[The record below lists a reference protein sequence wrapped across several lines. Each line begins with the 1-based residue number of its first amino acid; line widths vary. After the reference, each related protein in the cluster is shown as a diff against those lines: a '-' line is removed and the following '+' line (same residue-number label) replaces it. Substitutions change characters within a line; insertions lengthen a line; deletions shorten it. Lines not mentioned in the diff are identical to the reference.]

1 MTSDFYLDF
10 ENKFRGDTQ
19 SILSQ
24 FSKYD
29 FLIDL
34 IIKDIENP
42 KLIDIGSGRGEWIQK
57 WSNKVE
63 DCFGIENDQEMI
75 SLCREKGLNIIDG
88 DAIDILPTL
97 STNSVSILTMFH
109 TIEHIDYKQSIAILS
124 ECYRVLSEDGIFIIE
139 TPSIDN
145 LIVSTNTF
153 YLDHTHISHI
163 NPEALKF
170 SMKSIGFDKVN
181 DFYIN
186 GGPMKDDKH
195 SKITRILNG
204 VAQDLLIVATK
215 NVSKSKLIFYEDID
229 WQENLNQAP
238 KTMEACVDFDLRN
251 EKILLD
257 LNNIN
262 SHSQREINYLK
273 NSLKDQLKSFDVL
286 NSNFNVLN
294 NEVNILKH
302 DLKYIL
308 KFYRLIRKIL
318 YPFYKILFQF
328 RKYFSLLFSKIL
340 NKIIKNNFI
349 KKVLFSNKIRKL
361 LYFLNDKLLFGQASK
376 YLKRNQ
382 ANLVKYKALDKNSKD
397 FNKLL
402 MSHHERSKRSKKI
415 SSSLF
420 NNFMDE

>member
-1 MTSDFYLDF
+1 MTSNFYLAF
-10 ENKFRGDTQ
+10 ENEFRGDTE

-42 KLIDIGSGRGEWIQK
+42 KFIDIGSGRGEWIQK

-109 TIEHIDYKQSIAILS
+109 MIEHINYKQCRKILS

-170 SMKSIGFDKVN
+170 SMKSIGFDKVS

-215 NVSKSKLIFYEDID
+215 NVSKSKLIFHEDID
-229 WQENLNQAP
+229 WQEKLNQAP
-238 KTMEACVDFDLRN
+238 KTMQACVDFDLRN

-257 LNNIN
+257 LKNVN
-262 SHSQREINYLK
+262 SYSKTEIIYLK
-273 NSLKDQLKSFDVL
+273 NSLKNQLKAFDAL
-286 NSNFNVLN
+286 S
-294 NEVNILKH
+294 NEVNTLKH
-302 DLKYIL
+302 DLKNII
-308 KFYRLIRKIL
+308 KVYRGIRNIL
-318 YPFYKILFQF
+318 YPFYKILFNLK
-328 RKYFSLLFSKIL
+328 KYFSLLPTKIL

-349 KKVLFSNKIRKL
+349 KKIIFSNKIQKI
-361 LYFLNDKLLFGQASK
+361 LYFFNDKLLFGLASK

-382 ANLVKYKALDKNSKD
+382 ANLVKYKILDKTSED
-397 FNKLL
+397 FNKFLI
-402 MSHHERSKRSKKI
+402 SHHQRSKRSKTI
-415 SSSLF
+415 ARSLIK
-420 NNFMDE
+420 NFLDK

>member
-1 MTSDFYLDF
+1 MTSNFYLDF

-88 DAIDILPTL
+88 DAIDILSKLP
-97 STNSVSILTMFH
+97 TNSVSILTMFH
-109 TIEHIDYKQSIAILS
+109 VIEHINYKQSRKILS

-153 YLDHTHISHI
+153 YLDQTHISHI

-215 NVSKSKLIFYEDID
+215 NVSKSKLIFHEDIH
-229 WQENLNQAP
+229 WQEKLNQAP
-238 KTMEACVDFDLRN
+238 KTMQACVDFDLRN

-257 LNNIN
+257 LKNVN
-262 SHSQREINYLK
+262 SYSQTEIIYLK
-273 NSLKDQLKSFDVL
+273 NSLKDQLNAFDA
-286 NSNFNVLN
+286 LN
-294 NEVNILKH
+294 NEVNTLKH
-302 DLKYIL
+302 DLKNII
-308 KFYRLIRKIL
+308 KVYRRIRNTL
-318 YPFYKILFQF
+318 YPFYKILFNLK
-328 RKYFSLLFSKIL
+328 KYFSLLPTKIL

-349 KKVLFSNKIRKL
+349 KKIIFSNKIQKI
-361 LYFLNDKLLFGQASK
+361 LYFFNDKLLFGLASK

-382 ANLVKYKALDKNSKD
+382 ANLVKYKILDKTADD
-397 FNKLL
+397 FNKFLIL
-402 MSHHERSKRSKKI
+402 HHQRSKRSKTI
-415 SSSLF
+415 ARSLF
-420 NNFMDE
+420 NNFLDK

>member
-1 MTSDFYLDF
+1 MTSNFYLDF
-10 ENKFRGDTQ
+10 ENKFRGDTE

-34 IIKDIENP
+34 IIQDVENP
-42 KLIDIGSGRGEWIQK
+42 KFIDIGSGRGEWIQK

-75 SLCREKGLNIIDG
+75 SLCRKKGLNIIDG
-88 DAIDILPTL
+88 DAIDILSTL
-97 STNSVSILTMFH
+97 PTNSVSVITIFH
-109 TIEHIDYKQSIAILS
+109 MIEHITYKNSITILS
-124 ECYRVLSEDGIFIIE
+124 ECYRVLREDGICIIE

-153 YLDHTHISHI
+153 YLDQTHISHI

-170 SMKSIGFDKVN
+170 YMKSIGFEKVC

-186 GGPMKDDKH
+186 GGPMQDDKH

-215 NVSKSKLIFYEDID
+215 NESKSQLIFHEDID
-229 WQENLNQAP
+229 WQAKLNQAP
-238 KTMEACVDFDLRN
+238 RTMQACVDFDLRN

-257 LNNIN
+257 LNNLN
-262 SHSQREINYLK
+262 SYSQREIIYLK
-273 NSLKDQLKSFDVL
+273 NALKDQLSAFD
-286 NSNFNVLN
+286 VLN
-294 NEVNILKH
+294 NEVNTLKH

-308 KFYRLIRKIL
+308 KFYRLIRNIL
-318 YPFYKILFQF
+318 YPFYRIGLKFK
-328 RKYFSLLFSKIL
+328 KYFSLLPSKIL
-340 NKIIKNNFI
+340 NKIIKNNLI
-349 KKVLFSNKIRKL
+349 KKIFFSNKIQKC
-361 LYFLNDKLLFGQASK
+361 LYFINDKFLFGFASK
-376 YLKRNQ
+376 YLNRNQ
-382 ANLVKYKALDKNSKD
+382 ANLAKYKILDKTSED

-402 MSHHERSKRSKKI
+402 ISHYQRSKRSKTI
-415 SSSLF
+415 ARSLI
-420 NNFMDE
+420 NNFLDK